1 MLVVDEHDG
10 YTDIHTLHCTRR
22 CISIGSVHVSGSK
35 LHISFKTPFGGAK
48 ALQKFTMGEYKRR
61 VAALLA
67 ARQCY
72 HCEYEAFEGSRK
84 RKTFDQLAQQRD
96 RKHRLERAREL
107 CACSSCAPGGT
118 RESLITSEGCLCKNT
133 QDRRA
138 QETIRLNCVHRL
150 CADPDWSCKAQKYNY
165 REYTPAPPTESMLKL
180 QQLLMSIP
188 PAHRSQMRT
197 QRSRSR
203 SRSQMRDNRSRGA
216 TDVSVASSS
225 TDNPAVAIQKDW
237 ATVKAILTTQV
248 LNLERTRS
256 EVQWA
261 LADCS
266 TTIRLTDKKDVT
278 QHVFEVVKTL
288 PADMRFKVGITNELQ
303 NRFYDSSYAY
313 SMPNT
318 HAKDGIVYEGWIL
331 VYIDNQRRVV
341 AMLEHNLIKMFTELE
356 IPGIINH
363 KPRCA
368 NRLKIF
374 DDRMECDQSDEEEER
389 SDSRGPHWV
398 YIAWGKWCPAF
409 RP

>member
-1 MLVVDEHDG
+1 MLMV
-10 YTDIHTLHCTRR
+10 
-22 CISIGSVHVSGSK
+22 
-35 LHISFKTPFGGAK
+35 
-48 ALQKFTMGEYKRR
+48 
-61 VAALLA
+61 
-67 ARQCY
+67 
-72 HCEYEAFEGSRK
+72 
-84 RKTFDQLAQQRD
+84 
-96 RKHRLERAREL
+96 
-107 CACSSCAPGGT
+107 
-118 RESLITSEGCLCKNT
+118 
-133 QDRRA
+133 
-138 QETIRLNCVHRL
+138 
-150 CADPDWSCKAQKYNY
+150 
-165 REYTPAPPTESMLKL
+165 
-180 QQLLMSIP
+180 QQLRMSLP
-188 PAHRSQMRT
+188 PAHRSQMPT

-216 TDVSVASSS
+216 TDVSVASSR

-248 LNLERTRS
+248 LNLERTIS

-356 IPGIINH
+356 VPGIITSQDVRTGSKFLMTEWNAT
-363 KPRCA
+363 RA
-368 NRLKIF
+368 TR
-374 DDRMECDQSDEEEER
+374 RRRDQTRVDPIVGVYRVGSMVPCYQSVMTMWWWYQQHTSIRGR
-389 SDSRGPHWV
+389 S
-398 YIAWGKWCPAF
+398 YIGV
-409 RP
+409 

>member
-1 MLVVDEHDG
+1 M
-10 YTDIHTLHCTRR
+10 
-22 CISIGSVHVSGSK
+22 
-35 LHISFKTPFGGAK
+35 SFQTPFGGAK
-48 ALQKFTMGEYKRR
+48 ALQKFTMGDQKRR
-61 VAALLA
+61 VAALLL

-84 RKTFDQLAQQRD
+84 LKTFAQWEQQRD
-96 RKHRLERAREL
+96 RKHRLERAVKL
-107 CACSSCAPGGT
+107 CACSSCAPGGI

-133 QDRRA
+133 QDRGA

-150 CADPDWSCKAQKYNY
+150 CADPAWSCKAQQYNY
-165 REYTPAPPTESMLKL
+165 PEYTPAPPTRSMLMV
-180 QQLLMSIP
+180 QQLRMSVP
-188 PAHRSQMRT
+188 HAHRSQMRT
-197 QRSRSR
+197 RSRSR

-216 TDVSVASSS
+216 TDVSAARSS

-237 ATVKAILTTQV
+237 ATVKAILTPQV
-248 LNLERTRS
+248 LNLERTIS

-261 LADCS
+261 LADSS

-303 NRFYDSSYAY
+303 NRFYDCSYAY

-318 HAKDGIVYEGWIL
+318 HAKDGVVYEGWIL

-356 IPGIINH
+356 VPGIINH

-398 YIAWGKWCPAF
+398 YIAWGKWCPAS